1 MSAGAETRYPH
12 LEMGKA
18 TKPGPVRTQG
28 RTLDGEAL
36 EALLTV
42 LDADRGQA
50 GIKYVELR
58 RSLVLFFGWR
68 GIASPEECA
77 DEALDRAG
85 RRLAAGASVEPSD
98 LSVYVYGVARNIVHE
113 QWKSAARASAG
124 RPREA
129 RLPLAHDPQVE
140 DETSRLADRRSACLD
155 ACLPRLD
162 PESRLLILGYY
173 EGQRRD
179 RIDHRQVLA
188 RELGVSP
195 QSLRVRL
202 HRIRARLLV
211 CLNECLAAA
220 EEPGGPTRPP
230 SDES

>member
-1 MSAGAETRYPH
+1 
-12 LEMGKA
+12 MGKA
-18 TKPGPVRTQG
+18 KPGPDRTQG
-28 RTLDGEAL
+28 RVLDGEAL
-36 EALLTV
+36 EALL
-42 LDADRGQA
+42 APDRGQA

-68 GIASPEECA
+68 GIASPDECA

-85 RRLAAGASVEPSD
+85 RRLAAGASVAPSD
-98 LSVYVYGVARNIVHE
+98 LSVYVYGVARNIVRE

-124 RPREA
+124 GRAREA
-129 RLPLAHDPQVE
+129 RFPLPLDPQVE

-155 ACLPRLD
+155 ACLARLD
-162 PESRLLILGYY
+162 PESRRLILGYY
-173 EGQRRD
+173 EGQHRD

-195 QSLRVRL
+195 ESLRVRL

-211 CLNECLAAA
+211 CLNECLGAAG
-220 EEPGGPTRPP
+220 EPGATARRP